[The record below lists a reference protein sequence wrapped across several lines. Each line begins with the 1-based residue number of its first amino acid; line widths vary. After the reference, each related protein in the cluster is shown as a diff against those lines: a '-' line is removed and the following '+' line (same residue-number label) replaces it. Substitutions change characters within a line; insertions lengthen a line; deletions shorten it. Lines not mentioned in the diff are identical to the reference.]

1 MKIAL
6 SILGLALVSL
16 FNASAQVLIVQLSLE
31 QDQFLPGE
39 TLPVKVQVVN
49 NSGQTLHL
57 GADSKWLTFSV
68 ESVGNDFV
76 VMKNAD
82 PPVVGAF
89 DLGSSEMA
97 TKRVDLAPYFVMNRE
112 GRYRVV
118 ATVHIP
124 EWGTDVAS
132 LPKEFD
138 VIDGAQLWSQDFGV
152 PIPAGVSNQP
162 PVVRKYILEEANYLR
177 EQLRM
182 YVLVSDQS
190 GARILKVS
198 AIGPM
203 VSFSRPEAQLDR
215 ASNLHVIYQSGA
227 QSFIYSVVNPD
238 GVITQQEIYDYYNTR
253 PHLAVSDAGDIV
265 EQGGVRRVRPGEL
278 PAVKSPD
285 QLPAVNQP
293 GEVPPTPAPAPAKP

>member
-6 SILGLALVSL
+6 SILGLALFSL
-16 FNASAQVLIVQLSLE
+16 FNAPAQVVTVQLSLE

-39 TLPVKVQVVN
+39 TLPVTLCVTN
-49 NSGQTLHL
+49 NSGQSLHL
-57 GADSKWLTFSV
+57 GEDARWLKFSV
-68 ESVGNDFV
+68 ESVDNDFV

-89 DLGSSEMA
+89 DLGSAEVA
-97 TKRVDLAPYFVMNRE
+97 TKRVDLAPYFLMTRE

-132 LPKEFD
+132 PAKEFD
-138 VIDGAQLWSQDFGV
+138 IIDGARLREMPFGV
-152 PIPAGVSNQP
+152 PVPAGVTNQL

-177 EQLRM
+177 QQLRM

-190 GARILKVS
+190 GTRILKVS

-238 GVITQQEIYDYYNTR
+238 GNITQQELYDILGTR
-253 PHLAVSDAGDIV
+253 PRLAVNDAGDIV
-265 EQGGVRRVRPGEL
+265 VRGGVRRVKSREM
-278 PAVKSPD
+278 PAVKAPD
-285 QLPAVNQP
+285 EL
-293 GEVPPTPAPAPAKP
+293 PAPAPAKP

>member
-16 FNASAQVLIVQLSLE
+16 FNAPAQVVTVKLSLP

-39 TLPVKVQVVN
+39 TLPVAVQVTN

-57 GADSKWLTFSV
+57 GADAGWLKFSV
-68 ESVGNDFV
+68 ESKDDSFV

-82 PPVVGAF
+82 PPVTGAF
-89 DLGSSEMA
+89 DLGSSEVA
-97 TKRVDLAPYFVMNRE
+97 TKRVDLVPYFVMTRE
-112 GRYRVV
+112 GSYRVV

-124 EWGTDVAS
+124 EWNKDVVS
-132 LPKEFD
+132 PPLEFD
-138 VIDGAQLWSQDFGV
+138 VIDGVQLWTQDFGLPV
-152 PIPAGVSNQP
+152 PAGVTNQA

-177 EQLRM
+177 NQLRL

-203 VSFSRPEAQLDR
+203 VSFGRPEPQLDR

-238 GVITQQEIYDYYNTR
+238 GNITKQEIYDYLGTR
-253 PHLAVSDAGDIV
+253 PRLAVNDAGDIV
-265 EQGGVRRVRPGEL
+265 EQGGVRRVKRGEMPVVKAPDEL
-278 PAVKSPD
+278 P
-285 QLPAVNQP
+285 
-293 GEVPPTPAPAPAKP
+293 PAPAPKKP